1 MIELM
6 YNLKKKCILGKFK
19 LIHRKFSVNIFVDFW
34 VLFHLKQGGSDAIVE
49 VWYFMEKLSNFDS
62 WKK

>member
-19 LIHRKFSVNIFVDFW
+19 LIHRKLGVNIFVDFW

-49 VWYFMEKLSNFDS
+49 V
-62 WKK
+62 

>member
-6 YNLKKKCILGKFK
+6 YNLKKKCILRKFK

-49 VWYFMEKLSNFDS
+49 V
-62 WKK
+62 